1 MVFHQEVKDEYDAIL
16 RGEVSPKDWDVDW
29 LNKNI
34 FVATLIK
41 YPKLV
46 EELEDK
52 SMWEDTIEFIDLVY
66 HNKMPKKNPSSD
78 LAHINLRGLPIPSKE
93 IVKKLT
99 EDESYEGYYEEW
111 NWKYLAYDWLGE
123 YKPKYSRD
131 WVNKTFRWDEDIS
144 LLFVFDMFW
153 NPNATSLESC
163 SGLMFWFE
171 DIGLTDDYTKD
182 YDFSDDLSKAVE
194 FLGSREEDREMYY
207 KYRRKH
213 NSIDPTPE
221 SDGEW
226 KDLDLGESYDSE
238 EWGP

>member
-131 WVNKTFRWDEDIS
+131 WVNYTSCWKDDMD
-144 LLFVFDMFW
+144 LFFVYNMFW
-153 NPNATSLESC
+153 DRSLYDRIDEYDC
-163 SGLMFWFE
+163 SNFSNWLEFIQVIDDPWDKLPE
-171 DIGLTDDYTKD
+171 DLDKVMDY
-182 YDFSDDLSKAVE
+182 
-194 FLGSREEDREMYY
+194 LGRREEDRKIYS
-207 KYRRKH
+207 KYDQRF
-213 NSIDPTPE
+213 SINVDE
-221 SDGEW
+221 
-226 KDLDLGESYDSE
+226 
-238 EWGP
+238 